1 MEVLALYNRI
11 RAMWPKEVDISDG
24 RRVGKTG
31 YYFPTLSSIWSDI
44 EDRID
49 HKVDHWGNVGCW
61 SFWQAAHRKAID
73 LHRRGERTLDV
84 DSITVASFDHY
95 VKSNLADKDW
105 EKERNEYKG
114 L

>member
-1 MEVLALYNRI
+1 MYNRI

-24 RRVGKTG
+24 RRVRRTP
-31 YYFPTLSSIWSDI
+31 YFYFPTLSSIRSDI

-49 HKVDHWGNVGCW
+49 HKVDHWGSVGAW
-61 SFWQAAHRKAID
+61 AFWQAAHCKAID

-84 DSITVASFDHY
+84 DSIEVALFDHY
-95 VKSNLADKDW
+95 VKSNLAGEGW
-105 EKERNEYKG
+105 EKERNEYRG